1 MSSYDGAMSS
11 TAEPI
16 GRRERKKAA
25 TRKNISDVATTLFLE
40 RGFDNVSIREV
51 ADAADVSPTTVF
63 AHFSQ
68 KEALVFDED
77 DEQRDRLVAAV
88 RNRPAGVT
96 INRALHDFYAEE
108 IDVNFEEHGD
118 QVARRFMNFLNETP
132 ALRDYASKMWL
143 RHEDALAAAIADEL
157 GLSVPTAEIQVYS
170 RFVLQMQILV
180 SESDEQRATARR
192 RFRHPRERLV
202 ADREPTGRGGYLSQ
216 GALWRSG
223 VIESSMNLR
232 SESTRASS
240 NVWVASSTSSSR
252 WSAASGS
259 TPPAF
264 TASNVAC
271 AHSENAALT
280 PIPL

>member
-1 MSSYDGAMSS
+1 MSRYDGAMSS

-25 TRKNISDVATTLFLE
+25 TRKTISDVATTLFLE

-180 SESDEQRATARR
+180 SESDEQRAT
-192 RFRHPRERLV
+192 V
-202 ADREPTGRGGYLSQ
+202 AAGFDILENGWSP
-216 GALWRSG
+216 
-223 VIESSMNLR
+223 IESRLA
-232 SESTRASS
+232 EADT
-240 NVWVASSTSSSR
+240 
-252 WSAASGS
+252 
-259 TPPAF
+259 
-264 TASNVAC
+264 
-271 AHSENAALT
+271 
-280 PIPL
+280 

>member
-1 MSSYDGAMSS
+1 MT

-25 TRKNISDVATTLFLE
+25 TRKNISDVATMLFLE

-88 RNRPAGVT
+88 RDRPAGTT

-108 IDVNFEEHGD
+108 IHVNFEEHGD
-118 QVARRFMNFLNETP
+118 QVARKFMDFLNETP

-143 RHEDALAAAIADEL
+143 RHEDALAATIADEL

-180 SESDEQRATARR
+180 SESGDQRATLAAG
-192 RFRHPRERLV
+192 FDILENGWAP
-202 ADREPTGRGGYLSQ
+202 
-216 GALWRSG
+216 
-223 VIESSMNLR
+223 IESRL
-232 SESTRASS
+232 AD
-240 NVWVASSTSSSR
+240 
-252 WSAASGS
+252 AAG
-259 TPPAF
+259 
-264 TASNVAC
+264 
-271 AHSENAALT
+271 
-280 PIPL
+280 

>member
-1 MSSYDGAMSS
+1 MSRYDGAMS

-25 TRKNISDVATTLFLE
+25 TRKTISDVATMLFLE

-88 RNRPAGVT
+88 RNRPAGTT
-96 INRALHDFYAEE
+96 INGALHDFYAEE
-108 IDVNFEEHGD
+108 IDMNFEEHGD
-118 QVARRFMNFLNETP
+118 QVARRFMDFLNETP

-143 RHEDALAAAIADEL
+143 RHEDALADTIADEL
-157 GLSVPTAEIQVYS
+157 GLPAPTAEIQVYS

-180 SESDEQRATARR
+180 SESGDQRATLAAG
-192 RFRHPRERLV
+192 FDILE
-202 ADREPTGRGGYLSQ
+202 
-216 GALWRSG
+216 SG
-223 VIESSMNLR
+223 WSPIESRL
-232 SESTRASS
+232 AQ
-240 NVWVASSTSSSR
+240 AG
-252 WSAASGS
+252 A
-259 TPPAF
+259 
-264 TASNVAC
+264 
-271 AHSENAALT
+271 
-280 PIPL
+280 